1 MGFALRAQAHRVMV
15 RLSIKKI
22 KEELEGKKTLD
33 DKCTYLEEI
42 LKKLKGKKSRAAIEE
57 LLEEVKKH
65 LEHEERFTED
75 KLEKKLVTSIPVT
88 EIEAPE
94 RIFGEVKYVSRQ
106 KMQPIRSELE
116 REIRTTPIATTRAVE
131 IGPPKYITIAGGRY
145 IGFGNAAEQ
154 ARLLLEE
161 RGVIRGVTE
170 KEFQY
175 MDPLAKKMLFETVS
189 TAAGGIESYDQ
200 LNQLVKY
207 VAVKPEEKKGK
218 KGEVEI
224 RYERSPMI

>member
-42 LKKLKGKKSRAAIEE
+42 LKKLKGKKSRAAVEN

-75 KLEKKLVTSIPVT
+75 KLEKKLVMSIPAP
-88 EIEAPE
+88 EIQAPE

-106 KMQPIRSELE
+106 KMQPVRSELE
-116 REIRTTPIATTRAVE
+116 REIRMTPIVTTRTVE
-131 IGPPKYITIAGGRY
+131 MGPPKYIMIAGGKY
-145 IGFGNAAEQ
+145 VGFGNAAEQ

-175 MDPLAKKMLFETVS
+175 MDPLSKKMLFETVS

-200 LNQLVKY
+200 LNTLVRY
-207 VAVKPEEKKGK
+207 VAVKHEEKKGK